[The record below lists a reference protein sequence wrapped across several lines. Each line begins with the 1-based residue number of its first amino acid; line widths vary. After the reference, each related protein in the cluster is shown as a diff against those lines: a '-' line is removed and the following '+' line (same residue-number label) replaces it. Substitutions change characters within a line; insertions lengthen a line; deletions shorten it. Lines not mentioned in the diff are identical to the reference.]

1 MLRTVS
7 WILLVVAAGLT
18 VLGSA
23 VSAGVALRGANEQI
37 GSSNLEELSGGREGV
52 GTALRARRLTA
63 AAYAAGFG
71 VLLLFIAA
79 APYRRGDVWAWWG
92 VLAGMLTV
100 VLLILA
106 RVPVLGVRTGSG
118 TALVMLGVVG
128 LALLLDV
135 GRLRRAVGS

>member
-1 MLRTVS
+1 VAAAAAEDARGE
-7 WILLVVAAGLT
+7 LLMPPGHGPAAGLAR
-18 VLGSA
+18 LP
-23 VSAGVALRGANEQI
+23 AGLLHQLHQVGP
-37 GSSNLEELSGGREGV
+37 LESPWV
-52 GTALRARRLTA
+52 
-63 AAYAAGFG
+63 AAGFG